1 MGCGSPSPLQI
12 VCGSHLRL
20 RAVGNLIPTQ
30 RDSLSRTLMR
40 TPVVK
45 RQTLPKSGFCQFFP
59 LWLSQAQ
66 SVPGNVFRLHF
77 RRLVHQR
84 RCTKH
89 LLRFSR
95 HGNDECSDRSEWS
108 LRPRNISV
116 PSYRPMQREGSTATV
131 CQLVPGSGEGQ
142 HTSTRHGYR
151 HLYQS
156 RSGCPIKAKGSGST
170 AYVLLCV
177 RDAGHAS

>member
-1 MGCGSPSPLQI
+1 
-12 VCGSHLRL
+12 
-20 RAVGNLIPTQ
+20 VGRGVAPTA
-30 RDSLSRTLMR
+30 RKDAGRTVTSAEPCLGR
-40 TPVVK
+40 PPVGK
-45 RQTLPKSGFCQFFP
+45 RQTLPKSGFSHFFP
-59 LWLSQAQ
+59 LWLSRAP

-84 RCTKH
+84 HCTTH
-89 LLRFSR
+89 VLRFAR

-108 LRPRNISV
+108 LRPRNLSV

-151 HLYQS
+151 HLYPS
-156 RSGCPIKAKGSGST
+156 RSGGPIKAEGSGST
-170 AYVLLCV
+170 AYVLLAFATQDM
-177 RDAGHAS
+177 RHDRALS